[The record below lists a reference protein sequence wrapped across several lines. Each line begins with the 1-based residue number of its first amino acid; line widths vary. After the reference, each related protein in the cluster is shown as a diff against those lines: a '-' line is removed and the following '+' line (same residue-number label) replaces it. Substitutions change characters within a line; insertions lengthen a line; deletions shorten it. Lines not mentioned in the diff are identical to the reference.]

1 MGENTVLK
9 KKVHTVGRVERKAM
23 EGVRRKF
30 WGQTVLCLLRKSNAI
45 LLIHVTTRVSLS
57 FHTLIERFE

>member
-1 MGENTVLK
+1 M
-9 KKVHTVGRVERKAM
+9 HTVGRVERKAM

>member
-30 WGQTVLCLLRKSNAI
+30 WGQTALCLLRKSNAI
-45 LLIHVTTRVSLS
+45 DVDSCHNTCELKLS
-57 FHTLIERFE
+57 HSHRAV